1 LYSERAKTLLQD
13 DMFLYLVD
21 KQKELYINNIL
32 NSAEDDVELRERSII
47 KLRAIDEFMASIESI
62 SVQDKVEKK
71 RLKIF

>member
-1 LYSERAKTLLQD
+1 LYNERAKTLLQD

>member
-1 LYSERAKTLLQD
+1 MYNERAKTLLQD

>member
-1 LYSERAKTLLQD
+1 LYNERAKILLQD

>member
-1 LYSERAKTLLQD
+1 LYSERAKILLQD

>member
-1 LYSERAKTLLQD
+1 
-13 DMFLYLVD
+13 MFLYLVD

>member
-1 LYSERAKTLLQD
+1 MYSERAKTLLQD